1 MCHDTAVEDLET
13 DKGGTEDLKC
23 SGPETEEHLAASRHH
38 MQEGHVPRDDV
49 IEIAVH
55 PSTQDAIQRRRQH
68 RKDNRRRKWE
78 RLRAQKPQAST
89 PKPFDKGVQCLK
101 Q

>member
-1 MCHDTAVEDLET
+1 MCHDIAVEDLEA

-23 SGPETEEHLAASRHH
+23 SGHETEEHLAASRHH

-55 PSTQDAIQRRRQH
+55 PSTQDAIQRRRQ
-68 RKDNRRRKWE
+68 RQQTKEMGEIETESSEVTGFNT
-78 RLRAQKPQAST
+78 QT
-89 PKPFDKGVQCLK
+89 I
-101 Q
+101 

>member
-1 MCHDTAVEDLET
+1 MCHDIAVEDLEA

-55 PSTQDAIQRRRQH
+55 PSTQDAIQRRRQ
-68 RKDNRRRKWE
+68 R
-78 RLRAQKPQAST
+78 QQT
-89 PKPFDKGVQCLK
+89 KGMGEIETESSEVTGFNTQTI
-101 Q
+101 

>member
-13 DKGGTEDLKC
+13 DKEGTEDLKC
-23 SGPETEEHLAASRHH
+23 SGPETEEHLAT
-38 MQEGHVPRDDV
+38 RDDV

-78 RLRAQKPQAST
+78 RLRAQKSQAST
-89 PKPFDKGVQCLK
+89 HKPFDKGAQRLK